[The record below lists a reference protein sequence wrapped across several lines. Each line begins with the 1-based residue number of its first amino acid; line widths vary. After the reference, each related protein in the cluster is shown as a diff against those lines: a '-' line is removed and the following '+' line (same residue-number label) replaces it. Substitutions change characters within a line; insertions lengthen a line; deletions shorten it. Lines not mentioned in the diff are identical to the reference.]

1 MNDSIPNP
9 AKLGTLGHIGKWC
22 AKHATLVIVSW
33 VIILL
38 ATAVVHKH
46 IGSTYSDNFSLPNTS
61 AQDAANLLKK
71 HDPTAGGQS
80 GQLVFT
86 VDNGTLQTHQ
96 AVIQTAIANTKA
108 LPHVLSIGNPLL
120 PATTSSDDTVA
131 YTTVHFNVNPGTL
144 GVSYIDQFNSAT
156 DVSRNSGVNV
166 HYGGTLGVA
175 AQPKAK
181 DIRSEFIGI
190 VVAIVVLLLM
200 FGSIY
205 AAGLPILSA
214 VLGAITG
221 LSVIG
226 IAASAVTLG
235 TVSPTL
241 GVMMGLGVGI
251 DYALF
256 ITTRHRQQ
264 VMNGVD
270 PIEAAA
276 RTMDASG
283 HAVMIAATTVII
295 AMLGLYASGLSF
307 IGSLGLAGAIAVA
320 VSAVCAMTLVPA
332 LLGKAGRS
340 IDKLKIR
347 KPVAEVSKTN
357 GGWQR
362 YVRSIGMHPWVYLIT
377 GVAIIAVLAIPMF
390 SLQLGHIDAGAEPNN
405 FSDKQAYD
413 AIGRGFGTG
422 ANGQF
427 TVVVALQPSQV
438 NNKHHTE
445 QVAQALRNALQRT
458 ADVASVSPVKPT
470 TDGALLIA
478 NVIPRSDPQSASTD
492 ALMDMLTS
500 KTLPRAL
507 NEYQAHGYVSGST
520 AANLQFRDKI
530 SSRLPLII
538 GLILLAAFL
547 LLLITFRAPVMAL
560 KAAILNLLSIGAAY
574 GVIVAVFQWGW
585 GSSWLGVSE
594 KVPIESYIPMIL
606 FAIVFGLSMDY
617 EVFLLSRI
625 REEWDATYDN
635 HASVAAGLSA
645 TGRVISCAAL
655 IMASVFFAF
664 VLTTNVVVKMLALG
678 LGVSVLI
685 DATII
690 RLALVPATMFLLG
703 GRINWWAPKWF
714 NTARKD
720 IAHRQAIDN

>member
-1 MNDSIPNP
+1 MEDSKTQST
-9 AKLGTLGHIGKWC
+9 KLGILGRIGKWC

-38 ATAVVHKH
+38 AVAIVHKH
-46 IGSTYSDNFSLPNTS
+46 LGSTYSDNFSLPNTS
-61 AQDAANLLKK
+61 AQDAANLLQK

-86 VDNGTLQTHQ
+86 VSSGTLKTHK
-96 AVIQTAIANTKA
+96 TAIEEAVANVKG
-108 LPHVLSIGNPLL
+108 LPHVLYVADPLL
-120 PATTSSDDTVA
+120 PATTSANDTVA

-144 GVSYIDQFNSAT
+144 GISYINQVNAATNASRSNS
-156 DVSRNSGVNV
+156 VNV
-166 HYGGTLGVA
+166 YYGGTLGVA

-181 DIRSEFIGI
+181 DARSEFIGI

-214 VLGAITG
+214 MLGAITG
-221 LSVIG
+221 LSVLG
-226 IAASAVTLG
+226 IAAKAITLG

-241 GVMMGLGVGI
+241 GIMMGLGVGI

-256 ITTRHRQQ
+256 MTTRQRQQ
-264 VMNGVD
+264 VMDGVD
-270 PIEAAA
+270 PIEAVA
-276 RTMDASG
+276 RTMAASG

-320 VSAVCAMTLVPA
+320 VSALCSMTLVPA
-332 LLGKAGRS
+332 LLGKAGRG
-340 IDKLKIR
+340 IDKFKVR

-357 GGWQR
+357 GGWER
-362 YVRSIGMHPWVYLIT
+362 YVRSIGTHPWVYLIG
-377 GVAIIAVLAIPMF
+377 GVAIIVVLAIPMF
-390 SLQLGHIDAGAEPNN
+390 SLRLGQIDAGAEPSS
-405 FSDKQAYD
+405 FSNKQAYD

-427 TVVVALQPSQV
+427 TVVVALQHSQI
-438 NNKHHTE
+438 NNREQTE
-445 QVAQALRNALQRT
+445 QVEQSLQKALKST
-458 ADVASVSPVKPT
+458 VDVASVSPIRPT

-478 NVIPRSDPQSASTD
+478 NVIPNSDPQSAATD
-492 ALMDMLTS
+492 TLMDTLTN
-500 KTLPRAL
+500 KTLPKTL
-507 NEYQAHGYVSGST
+507 NTYQSHGYVTGST

-530 SSRLPLII
+530 SSRLPIII
-538 GLILLAAFL
+538 GLVLLAAFL
-547 LLLITFRAPVMAL
+547 LLLVTFRAPVMAL

-585 GSSWLGVSE
+585 GSSLIGVSE
-594 KVPIESYIPMIL
+594 TVPIESYIPMIL

-625 REEWDATYDN
+625 REEWDDRHDN
-635 HASVAAGLSA
+635 HASVTAGLSA
-645 TGRVISCAAL
+645 TGRVISSAAL

-664 VLTTNVVVKMLALG
+664 VLSTNVTVKMLALG

-703 GRINWWAPKWF
+703 GGINWWAPRWLKSS
-714 NTARKD
+714 
-720 IAHRQAIDN
+720 